1 MTSVAAEK
9 RSKSKTSEQKVW
21 NTKYGP
27 RRVKQALP
35 TLQEAVFAAKG
46 ITDDIKSQIEIAAEL
61 VGMTPEEVRPEV
73 MKSSHTDLRQ
83 TAGTARD
90 PGSARTFVVEKRIVR
105 RAVVP
110 GAGTATTA
118 FRFGS

>member
-46 ITDDIKSQIEIAAEL
+46 ITDEL
-61 VGMTPEEVRPEV
+61 FGLTRLSLSPF
-73 MKSSHTDLRQ
+73 
-83 TAGTARD
+83 AGN
-90 PGSARTFVVEKRIVR
+90 SR
-105 RAVVP
+105 RAVAEADARARAACARSP
-110 GAGTATTA
+110 AT
-118 FRFGS
+118 GSR

>member
-1 MTSVAAEK
+1 MTDVAIEK
-9 RSKSKTSEQKVW
+9 RSKSKTAEQKVW

-35 TLQEAVFAAKG
+35 TLQEAIFAAKG

-61 VGMTPEEVRPEV
+61 MGMTPEEVRPEV
-73 MKSSHTDLRQ
+73 MKASHTTVRQ
-83 TAGTARD
+83 TTGFSRD

-105 RAVVP
+105 RVVVP
-110 GAGTATTA
+110 PAGAS
-118 FRFGS
+118 RYGS

>member
-1 MTSVAAEK
+1 MSGISTEK

-61 VGMTPEEVRPEV
+61 MGMTPEEVRPEV
-73 MKSSHTDLRQ
+73 MKSSHTTVRQ
-83 TAGTARD
+83 TFGTSRD

-105 RAVVP
+105 RVAIP
-110 GAGTATTA
+110 AGAS
-118 FRFGS
+118 RFGS